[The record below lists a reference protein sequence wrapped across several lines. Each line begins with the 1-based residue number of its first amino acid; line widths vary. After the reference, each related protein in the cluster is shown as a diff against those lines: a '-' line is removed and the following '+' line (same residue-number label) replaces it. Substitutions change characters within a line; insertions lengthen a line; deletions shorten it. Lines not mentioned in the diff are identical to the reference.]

1 MIFHE
6 EKELEEKVKKIEATP
21 SDAEKKML
29 TNADYFRF
37 LAKSASIT
45 KGKRKTEI
53 NIRDIFM
60 KNDDGDVQIY
70 GSSKKEGEFVL
81 SGSIDK
87 DGNFSLEMRILNG
100 DTFTTEGGMEVSET
114 IKLTNDIGN
123 IVILLGLD
131 TMNKAE
137 TIPIWIVS

>member
-53 NIRDIFM
+53 NVRNIFM
-60 KNDDGDVQIY
+60 KNDDSDIQIY

-87 DGNFSLEMRILNG
+87 DGNLGLEMRILNG
-100 DTFTTEGGMEVSET
+100 DTFTEGGMEVSET

>member
-1 MIFHE
+1 LIFHE

-53 NIRDIFM
+53 NVRNIFM
-60 KNDDGDVQIY
+60 KNDDSDIQIY

-87 DGNFSLEMRILNG
+87 DGNLGLEMRILNG
-100 DTFTTEGGMEVSET
+100 DTFTEGGMEVSET